1 MILSAYAK
9 LRESYNGTVIIDS
22 EDTDVYIQVAYVTH
36 DLPHDLFIKSKN
48 TLFKCADL
56 VSINIANLLILLH
69 VITGCDR
76 TSGFYGRGKK
86 CVFEKLQKDQ
96 ETQHLLQNTGE
107 CLELSDGFRDDMRRF
122 VLLKIY
128 EGKETTCAE
137 ARPANWRKMK
147 KILYI
152 IIWIELTIYL
162 TYLSTTN

>member
-56 VSINIANLLILLH
+56 ASINIANLLILLH

-86 CVFEKLQKDQ
+86 CVFELSD
-96 ETQHLLQNTGE
+96 
-107 CLELSDGFRDDMRRF
+107 ELSDGFRDDMRRF

-162 TYLSTTN
+162 TYLSSTN